1 MGYFILALVLILGV
15 TFIYITTRIN
25 KLESV
30 TRDKNAEV
38 DAGIWDRG
46 FRLGKLVEALD
57 KAGIKH
63 EIEAP
68 DTSAFTLGTPATI
81 QSVTSEQLDKA
92 DSALQEVIE
101 KHPELKK
108 DAEFVENLEK
118 FDIARKDIFKASLAY
133 NKSVSAYNGF
143 ISAFPGSVIANL
155 RKKSDKPVFTYVFT
169 DIKKDGS
176 IM

>member
-1 MGYFILALVLILGV
+1 MGYFIIALVVMLGIA
-15 TFIYITTRIN
+15 FIYITTRIN

-68 DTSAFTLGTPATI
+68 DTSAFTLGTPASM

-92 DSALQEVIE
+92 GSKLKEVVE
-101 KHPELKK
+101 KHPELKQ
-108 DAEFVENLEK
+108 DVEFVENLEK
-118 FDIARKDIFKASLAY
+118 FDVARNDMFKASLAY

-143 ISAFPGSVIANL
+143 ISAFPGNVIANL
-155 RKKSDKPVFTYVFT
+155 RKKSDKQIFTYVFT
-169 DIKKDGS
+169 DIKKDNP
-176 IM
+176 IE